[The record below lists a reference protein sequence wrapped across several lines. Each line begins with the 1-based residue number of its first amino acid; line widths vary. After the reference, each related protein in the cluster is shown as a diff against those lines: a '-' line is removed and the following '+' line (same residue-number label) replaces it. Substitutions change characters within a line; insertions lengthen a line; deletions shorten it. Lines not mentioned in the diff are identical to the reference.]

1 MICKLY
7 CKTTKFK
14 LLFRKEGFLITI
26 SPNCLF
32 TLRELQIISLLY
44 LPEELSYF
52 GLGQRFRGFTH
63 CSPEV
68 VLDEKCGIEFA
79 DGDLVVV

>member
-1 MICKLY
+1 MSLVQVINVMICKLY
-7 CKTTKFK
+7 CNKTK
-14 LLFRKEGFLITI
+14 FLITR

-32 TLRELQIISLLY
+32 TLRKLQINALRVLL
-44 LPEELSYF
+44 LPKQL
-52 GLGQRFRGFTH
+52 FRGSRQ
-63 CSPEV
+63 CAPEV